1 MGAPGWSRP
10 AAGDSAWPR
19 APGPSLRPASSAAA
33 PARRRAAS
41 ASPTWPARSPAPKRR
56 WAPPRRPVTRS
67 RRGSGRSTPSWRA
80 CRTSSPCATPT
91 PPPRPPPPTW
101 SSGKSASRPRKPRWP
116 WPPPR
121 RAPPARTATRRQ
133 PTFPCPPPW
142 TPSRRCATPW
152 GPTAPRSRPSGP
164 RRAATATGSA
174 ACTPPRRSSPR
185 PRRTRGAAAAAFQR
199 FATTGLLLL
208 AVPEL
213 DLPDPATAWAPDPT
227 VRLARRVEQALA
239 EVDADDAAWDRVQ
252 RDLTHRFKELADAL
266 SRYGHEATADLA
278 EDRYIVSVVFQ
289 GQRRTPDEL
298 VGLLGDEVAH
308 RERVLSAK
316 ERELLEEHLVNEVAS
331 QLQELIADAEDQTR
345 RMNDELEERP
355 TSIGMKLRFRWE
367 PLPDGPAGL
376 AEARRRL
383 LRQASDAWSAEDR
396 AAVGAFLQERIAAER
411 ARDESGTWL
420 EHLTA
425 ALDYRA
431 WHKFT
436 IERWQDGRWRSAPG
450 PASSGERVLTVT
462 LPLFA
467 AASAHYRSAQPAAP
481 RLVMLDEA
489 FAGVDD
495 DARAKCMGLLA
506 TFDLDFVMT
515 SER

>member
-41 ASPTWPARSPAPKRR
+41 ASPTWPARSPAPKQR

-121 RAPPARTATRRQ
+121 RAPPARTATRWQ

-164 RRAATATGSA
+164 RRA
-174 ACTPPRRSSPR
+174 
-185 PRRTRGAAAAAFQR
+185 
-199 FATTGLLLL
+199 
-208 AVPEL
+208 
-213 DLPDPATAWAPDPT
+213 ATAWAPDPT

-396 AAVGAFLQERIAAER
+396 AAVGAFLQER
-411 ARDESGTWL
+411 
-420 EHLTA
+420 
-425 ALDYRA
+425 
-431 WHKFT
+431 
-436 IERWQDGRWRSAPG
+436 
-450 PASSGERVLTVT
+450 
-462 LPLFA
+462 
-467 AASAHYRSAQPAAP
+467 
-481 RLVMLDEA
+481 
-489 FAGVDD
+489 
-495 DARAKCMGLLA
+495 
-506 TFDLDFVMT
+506 
-515 SER
+515 